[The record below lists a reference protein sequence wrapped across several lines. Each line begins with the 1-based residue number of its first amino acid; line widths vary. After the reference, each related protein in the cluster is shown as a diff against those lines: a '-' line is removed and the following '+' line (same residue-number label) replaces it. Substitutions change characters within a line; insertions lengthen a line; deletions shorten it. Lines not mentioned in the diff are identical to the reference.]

1 MSDQSALFKK
11 YTAAMFQHIVG
22 EEVPHYIDE
31 EPHMLH
37 HTISGGFHPLVLG
50 QHLNMINP
58 GPTVG
63 KNATFEIV
71 RKLGLG
77 LYSSVWLV
85 HSTGYGNLRYHTL
98 ATDLLIDA
106 KR

>member
-1 MSDQSALFKK
+1 MGDQSGQFEKQIAV
-11 YTAAMFQHIVG
+11 MFQNKVG
-22 EEVPHYIDE
+22 EKEMPHYIDE

-37 HTISGGFHPLVLG
+37 YAIAGGFHPLVLG
-50 QHLNMINP
+50 QHLNIINP

-71 RKLGLG
+71 RKLGFG

-85 HSTGYGNLRYHTL
+85 HSTGYGNFWYALR
-98 ATDLLIDA
+98 LLGH
-106 KR
+106 